1 MEETAVEMTQ
11 PQVGARTGRLADAG
25 RMVGRAQLGRK
36 LRLGLP
42 PLIATG
48 VLILAWYAMIW
59 LLDLEPLYLPTP
71 ASVAGAFG
79 TEWQMLLDH
88 SWITVE
94 ESIFGLGLAV
104 GVGVVLAVLIAEV
117 PALNRAIMPLL
128 VVSQA
133 VPKVAVA
140 PLFVIWFGFGIG
152 PKVVV
157 AFFVAFF
164 PVVVSTAS
172 GLKSISREELDLF
185 RTITPR
191 RWPLYRH
198 LKIPR
203 AMPQFFDGVKVA
215 SSLALIGAIV
225 GEFVSADE
233 GLGYLVTIMNRDLR
247 TPEMFAVFVMLS
259 IVGIVLFYAVVLIER
274 LLMPWFFAMNRDSR

>member
-1 MEETAVEMTQ
+1 MEETAVEMTK
-11 PQVGARTGRLADAG
+11 PHVEVRTGRLADAA
-25 RMVGRAQLGRK
+25 RAVGRAQPGHK

-48 VLILAWYAMIW
+48 VLILVWYATIW

-71 ASVAGAFG
+71 SSVAGAFG
-79 TEWQMLLDH
+79 TEWQMLVDH
-88 SWITVE
+88 SWITIE

-133 VPKVAVA
+133 VPKVAIA

-172 GLKSISREELDLF
+172 GLKSISREEIDLF

-247 TPEMFAVFVMLS
+247 TPEMFAVFAMLS
-259 IVGIVLFYAVVLIER
+259 IVGILLFYAVVLIER